1 MKNIVLIMTLI
12 VSCLFAGCDSLANK
26 SEDKLSGDDFW
37 AQGNETNA
45 EAFLLSIYNL
55 FRNATMSQRPFLT
68 YSGDM
73 RCAPITAYSTGDKYV
88 AYLANNDMGE
98 LRNTYP
104 DDARG
109 GLIMQWDVF
118 YTAIQDANILLAEID
133 KVPGMDGLKRS
144 RFKAEAIFMRNLSY
158 FFIVRA
164 FGDVPYYTN
173 AYNEAPLPRT
183 NMVIVLQNC
192 LADLQPLLDDDPGAE
207 VLPWSYSSYSSKGI
221 RASRGSV
228 IALMMHINLWLVQFD
243 AQNKEQYYRN
253 VVSLGE
259 ELERNNGA
267 YSLLDIN
274 RSSVIF
280 AGGSDEG
287 LFEIAQNIN
296 FNEIFMMNA
305 KFSDNVS
312 YSCLNK
318 YTPVFCYSGDY
329 LMSLFPMYEDD
340 ARKELWFDEKI
351 YSTSVSSSAPKEI
364 KKFWNIDTYGN
375 GTITSNSG
383 NQIVFRY
390 AGALLLY
397 AEALAALGTND
408 TKACE
413 LLNRVRNRA
422 HASEINTSGSELMDA
437 IFWERCRELIGEGHY
452 YYDLVRTGKVYNRN
466 YCMNPMTR
474 TNFNV
479 GAWTWPIH
487 RNALKNNTQ
496 IGLNLFWE

>member
-1 MKNIVLIMTLI
+1 MGVLILGNKSVVKRKSYITMLVFISTIIILFLI
-12 VSCLFAGCDSLANK
+12 VNM
-26 SEDKLSGDDFW
+26 
-37 AQGNETNA
+37 NEN
-45 EAFLLSIYNL
+45 
-55 FRNATMSQRPFLT
+55 
-68 YSGDM
+68 
-73 RCAPITAYSTGDKYV
+73 
-88 AYLANNDMGE
+88 
-98 LRNTYP
+98 
-104 DDARG
+104 
-109 GLIMQWDVF
+109 
-118 YTAIQDANILLAEID
+118 
-133 KVPGMDGLKRS
+133 
-144 RFKAEAIFMRNLSY
+144 
-158 FFIVRA
+158 
-164 FGDVPYYTN
+164 
-173 AYNEAPLPRT
+173 
-183 NMVIVLQNC
+183 
-192 LADLQPLLDDDPGAE
+192 
-207 VLPWSYSSYSSKGI
+207 SSKIKVKG
-221 RASRGSV
+221 GEGYG
-228 IALMMHINLWLVQFD
+228 MFD
-243 AQNKEQYYRN
+243 KATR
-253 VVSLGE
+253 
-259 ELERNNGA
+259 
-267 YSLLDIN
+267 I
-274 RSSVIF
+274 
-280 AGGSDEG
+280 
-287 LFEIAQNIN
+287 EI
-296 FNEIFMMNA
+296 IFMMNA

-318 YTPVFCYSGDY
+318 STPVFCYSGDY